1 MCIGRKSQK
10 MCWEKPNSTLPNG
23 TGKAIPLM
31 KSVNMQETKRA
42 RQISSSYNKDKCA
55 FNRIAD
61 TTDLKAHE
69 DFKDQLLEL

>member
-1 MCIGRKSQK
+1 
-10 MCWEKPNSTLPNG
+10 
-23 TGKAIPLM
+23 M

-61 TTDLKAHE
+61 KTDLKAHE